1 MEQPRRTTLRGER
14 EERGQAIVIKKRG
27 RAAKCTTSFFPF
39 IVLAMSLK
47 VITGT
52 FDVAKVLLFYD
63 ITKFS
68 EKSLSLLSMKL
79 L

>member
-1 MEQPRRTTLRGER
+1 
-14 EERGQAIVIKKRG
+14 
-27 RAAKCTTSFFPF
+27 
-39 IVLAMSLK
+39 MSLK

-68 EKSLSLLSMKL
+68 EKRLLFTFYEAGL
-79 L
+79 NH